1 MTYRIDWSVDQKK
14 KKKEKSG
21 KLRTYIENVYTYIYI

>member
-1 MTYRIDWSVDQKK
+1 MTYRIDWSVDK

-21 KLRTYIENVYTYIYI
+21 KLRTYIENIHTYIYIAN